1 MKKILFLALI
11 LLACSL
17 IAPAQT
23 IKERSADGTQ
33 LTPTEWQFQNLKYVD
48 LLNRQN
54 DLLDERIIAL
64 SLTVGGYAVTT
75 ITSNLIQ
82 NGANDGFTTTM
93 FIAGALTTL
102 VGGGWMIVNEFQL
115 IKNKKKV
122 NKCLT
127 LRYGPDGVALQF

>member
-23 IKERSADGTQ
+23 IKERSADGIQ

-64 SLTVGGYAVTT
+64 SLTVGG
-75 ITSNLIQ
+75 
-82 NGANDGFTTTM
+82 
-93 FIAGALTTL
+93 
-102 VGGGWMIVNEFQL
+102 
-115 IKNKKKV
+115 
-122 NKCLT
+122 
-127 LRYGPDGVALQF
+127 